1 MSNKQYVK
9 DALVTESANFEAIG
23 ARMAQ
28 PENVR
33 LLHAAIGLCTE
44 SGEIQDQLKKA
55 IFYGKPLDKVNLAEE
70 LGDIFWYMA
79 IMADALGVSFDEIQE
94 KNIAKLKA
102 RYGAKFTEAAALTRD
117 LETERKILEGSNG
130 S

>member
-1 MSNKQYVK
+1 MDTKQYVK
-9 DALVTESANFEAIG
+9 DALVTESANFQAISE
-23 ARMAQ
+23 RMGTE
-28 PENVR
+28 ENIR

-70 LGDIFWYMA
+70 LGDLFWYMA
-79 IMADALGVSFDEIQE
+79 IMSDALSVSFADIME

-102 RYGAKFTEAAALTRD
+102 RYGDKFTENAALNRD
-117 LETERKILEGSNG
+117 IPAERKILEE
-130 S
+130 